1 VREDPSVT
9 RTLRGSVQQAIRSKH
24 VSAAPES
31 KDVSLTDLWL
41 VVRKRRMLIAGTA
54 LGAALVAGGWGF
66 LHGKWY
72 TATGEVRVQPG
83 SGSEFKQSLSS
94 VLGSGAGSIDV
105 VIESD
110 IRILESQK
118 LLTTVAEKLDL
129 QDNRTFMGKGFGSLL
144 GNNAKSVHQSLENP
158 EVRDAVIKTLR
169 AHLTVARVPRTQMI
183 TIAYTSP
190 SPKLSADVVNALENE
205 FIENNFATHFNTTQ
219 QVSKWLTGQMDDL
232 RGIVQNSQNQMVD
245 LQRKLGVMALDPDH
259 SLMVQDIGA
268 LQKNL
273 ADATE
278 QRVLAEARYRIIKSV
293 PPDQIQEN
301 SGLTGGAGM
310 QPMNG
315 AEGLLGNLRTQ
326 RASVEADLSRL
337 QQVYGPNYPQVKQLR
352 AQDSTLTRQISE
364 QEQRVVQRAND
375 SLDMARAAEAKAQA
389 LLNDKIHDVYGQRD
403 DLVQYM
409 LLSQEYDSN
418 RKMYESIVG
427 RLREAAVDAGLDA
440 ADISVVDLAWPPLK
454 ASSWSPL
461 KLSLIGLLFGVFGGL
476 TVGMLLEKMDTRLRD
491 AHEIQEILGIPSLAM
506 IPQSHWKSKGS
517 ELEFV
522 AGPELLRDPRSPFS
536 ESFRALRTSMRLST
550 TSRESK
556 AVAVTSCQPGEGK
569 STVSVNMAAVLAQG
583 GKKVALVDTDMRR
596 PSVYKR
602 LRLEGGKGL
611 SEVLTGYYTLEEVT
625 QTHETLTTL
634 DVIPSGTVP
643 PLPADL
649 LASDQMGEVVRQL
662 RERYD
667 YVIFDTP
674 PLLSVTDPAI
684 VAAQA
689 DGMVL
694 VVRQGFC
701 TRRMLGRA
709 AEILHDLDVKV
720 YGFVFNGVDASLPE
734 YYGYLGYYTYE
745 YGK

>member
-1 VREDPSVT
+1 M
-9 RTLRGSVQQAIRSKH
+9 QQLIRSKP
-24 VSAAPES
+24 VSPVQET
-31 KDVSLTDLWL
+31 KDVSLIDLWL
-41 VVRKRRMLIAGTA
+41 LIRKRRVLLASMA
-54 LGAALVAGGWGF
+54 LGLGILAAVYGLVR
-66 LHGKWY
+66 GKSY

-83 SGSEFKQSLSS
+83 SGSEFKQSLTSM
-94 VLGSGAGSIDV
+94 LGTGSGSLDV

-110 IRILESQK
+110 IRILQSEK
-118 LLTTVAEKLDL
+118 LLTTVADKLDL
-129 QDNRTFMGKGFGSLL
+129 QDNAQFMGKGSGLSALL
-144 GNNAKSVHQSLENP
+144 QGKGQSSHQSMDDP
-158 EVRDAVIKTLR
+158 QVRNSVIKNLR
-169 AHLTVARVPRTQMI
+169 AHLLVARVPRTQML
-183 TIAYTSP
+183 TISYTSR
-190 SPKLSADVVNALENE
+190 SPQLSADVVNALENE
-205 FIENNFATHFNTTQ
+205 FILNNFATHYKTTQ
-219 QVSKWLTGQMDDL
+219 DVSKWLTGQMDDL
-232 RGIVQNSQNQMVD
+232 RSVVQDSQKKMVD

-259 SLMVQDIGA
+259 SLLVQEIGEM
-268 LQKNL
+268 QKNL

-301 SGLTGGAGM
+301 AGLVAGAGATASM
-310 QPMNG
+310 G
-315 AEGLLGNLRTQ
+315 SESLLAGLRSQ
-326 RASVEADLSRL
+326 RASIEGELARL
-337 QQVYGPNYPQVKQLR
+337 QPVYGPNYPQVKQLR
-352 AQDSTLTRQISE
+352 AQEDALNGEIGQ
-364 QEQRVVQRAND
+364 QENRVVQQANNNL
-375 SLDMARAAEAKAQA
+375 SMAQAAEGKAQG
-389 LLNDKIHDVYGQRD
+389 LLNGKIHDVYGQRD

-409 LLSQEYDSN
+409 LLSQDYESN

-440 ADISVVDLAWPPLK
+440 ADLSVVDLASVPLNP
-454 ASSWSPL
+454 SSWAPA
-461 KLSLIGLLFGVFGGL
+461 KLGLIGVVFGLFGGITL
-476 TVGMLLEKMDTRLRD
+476 SMLMEKMDTRLRD
-491 AHEIQEILGIPSLAM
+491 AHEIQEMLGLPSLAM
-506 IPQSHWKSKGS
+506 IPQSHWKSKGT
-517 ELEFV
+517 ELEWV
-522 AGPELLRDPRSPFS
+522 VGPELLRDPRSPFA

-556 AVAVTSCQPGEGK
+556 VIAVTSCQPAEGK

-602 LRLEGGKGL
+602 LRMEGGKGL
-611 SEVLTGYYTLEEVT
+611 SEVLTGYYTLDEVT

-649 LASDQMGEVVRQL
+649 LASDQMSEVVRQL

-674 PLLSVTDPAI
+674 PILSVTDPAI

-694 VVRQGFC
+694 VIRQGYC
-701 TRRMLGRA
+701 TRRMLARA
-709 AEILHDLDVKV
+709 AEILHELDVKV

-745 YGK
+745 YGKNG

>member
-1 VREDPSVT
+1 M
-9 RTLRGSVQQAIRSKH
+9 RSKQI
-24 VSAAPES
+24 SAAPES

-41 VVRKRRMLIAGTA
+41 VIRKRRVLLAVMAVSVGLLAAGR
-54 LGAALVAGGWGF
+54 GF

-72 TATGEVRVQPG
+72 TATGEVRIQPG
-83 SGSEFKQSLSS
+83 SGSEFKQTGTLL
-94 VLGSGAGSIDV
+94 LGSSGTLDV
-105 VIESD
+105 AVESD
-110 IRILESQK
+110 IRILESAK
-118 LLTTVAEKLDL
+118 LLTSVAEKLDL
-129 QDNRTFMGKGFGSLL
+129 QDNPVFMNGGGAFFSLKPAFL
-144 GNNAKSVHQSLENP
+144 TSRAPAPVHRSLDDPVLRNAV
-158 EVRDAVIKTLR
+158 VGILR
-169 AHLTVARVPRTQMI
+169 GHLTAVRVPRTQMI
-183 TIAYTSP
+183 TISYTSP
-190 SPKLSADVVNALENE
+190 SAKLSAEVVNALETE
-205 FIENNFATHFNTTQ
+205 FIENNFSTHYNTTQ
-219 QVSKWLTGQMDDL
+219 EVSKWLTSRMDDL
-232 RGIVQNSQNQMVD
+232 RSVVQDSQNKMVD
-245 LQRKLGVMALDPDH
+245 LQRKLGVMALDPEH
-259 SLMVQDIGA
+259 SLMVQDVGA

-278 QRVLAEARYRIIKSV
+278 QRVLAEARFRIVRSL
-293 PPDQIQEN
+293 PPDQIQEVGGV
-301 SGLTGGAGM
+301 SGLPGM
-310 QPMNG
+310 TTS
-315 AEGLLGNLRTQ
+315 EGLLATLRSQ
-326 RASVEADLSRL
+326 RAGIEADLAHL
-337 QQVYGPNYPQVKQLR
+337 QPVYGPNYPQVKQLR
-352 AQDSTLTRQISE
+352 AQDAAINTQIAA
-364 QEQRVVQRAND
+364 QEHRVVELAND
-375 SLDMARAAEAKAQA
+375 SLNMAQAAEAKAQA
-389 LLNDKIHDVYGQRD
+389 MLNDKTHEVYGQRD

-440 ADISVVDLAWPPLK
+440 ADISVVDLASAPLRP
-454 ASSWSPL
+454 SSSSPV
-461 KLSLIGLLFGVFGGL
+461 KLGIIGMVFGFFGGFTL
-476 TVGMLLEKMDTRLRD
+476 ALLLEKMDTRMRD
-491 AHEIQEILGIPSLAM
+491 AHEIQEMLGLPSLAM
-506 IPQSHWKSKGS
+506 IPQSHWKSKGD
-517 ELEFV
+517 LEWV
-522 AGPELLRDPRSPFS
+522 VGPELLRDPRSPFS

-556 AVAVTSCQPGEGK
+556 AIAVTSCQPGEGK
-569 STVSVNMAAVLAQG
+569 STVSANMAAVLAQG

-611 SEVLTGYYTLEEVT
+611 SEVLTGYYTLDEVT
-625 QTHETLTTL
+625 QTHETLSTL

-649 LASDQMGEVVRQL
+649 LSSDQMSEVVRQL

-694 VVRQGFC
+694 VIRQGYC
-701 TRRMLGRA
+701 TRRMLARA
-709 AEILHDLDVKV
+709 AEILHELDVKV

>member
-1 VREDPSVT
+1 
-9 RTLRGSVQQAIRSKH
+9 
-24 VSAAPES
+24 VSGISES
-31 KDVSLTDLWL
+31 KEVSLTDLWL
-41 VVRKRRMLIAGTA
+41 VIRKRRVLLASMA
-54 LGAALVAGGWGF
+54 LGLGLLAAARGYV
-66 LHGKWY
+66 HGKWY
-72 TATGEVRVQPG
+72 TATGEVRIQPG
-83 SGSEFKQSLSS
+83 SGSEFKQTGSLI
-94 VLGSGAGSIDV
+94 LGSYGSLDTTM
-105 VIESD
+105 ESD
-110 IRILESQK
+110 IRILQSAK
-118 LLTTVAEKLDL
+118 LLTSVAEKLDL
-129 QDNRTFMGKGFGSLL
+129 QNNPVFMESSLASLL
-144 GNNAKSVHQSLENP
+144 GGGATQHKSLDDP
-158 EVRDAVIKTLR
+158 RVRDAVLRTLR
-169 AHLTVARVPRTQMI
+169 SHLAATRVPRTQMI
-183 TIAYTSP
+183 TISYASR
-190 SPKLSADVVNALENE
+190 SPKLSAQIVNALENE
-205 FIENNFATHFNTTQ
+205 FIENNFSTHFNTTQ

-232 RGIVQNSQNQMVD
+232 RSVVQNSQNKMVD
-245 LQRKLGVMALDPDH
+245 LQRKLGVMALDPEH
-259 SLMVQDIGA
+259 SLLVQEIGE

-278 QRVLAEARYRIIKSV
+278 QRVVAEARYRILKSL

-301 SGLTGGAGM
+301 GGGGAALSSALASGIA
-310 QPMNG
+310 PS
-315 AEGLLGNLRTQ
+315 AGLLASLRAQ
-326 RASVEADLSRL
+326 RASVEGDLARL
-337 QQVYGPNYPQVKQLR
+337 QPVYGANYPQVKQLR
-352 AQDSTLTRQISE
+352 AQEDAIDGQITA
-364 QEQRVVQRAND
+364 QEHRVVDQAND
-375 SLDMARAAEAKAQA
+375 SLNMAQAAEAKAQG
-389 LLNDKIHDVYGQRD
+389 LLDDRIHQVYEQRD

-418 RKMYESIVG
+418 RKMYESIMG

-440 ADISVVDLAWPPLK
+440 ADISVVDLAWPPLRP
-454 ASSWSPL
+454 SSWSPL
-461 KLSLIGLLFGVFGGL
+461 KQALIGVLFGLFGGL
-476 TVGMLLEKMDTRLRD
+476 TLGMLLEKTDTRMRD
-491 AHEIQEILGIPSLAM
+491 AHEIQEMLGLPSLAM
-506 IPQSHWKSKGS
+506 IPQSHWKSRATEP
-517 ELEFV
+517 ELV

-556 AVAVTSCQPGEGK
+556 VIAVTSCQPGEGK

-611 SEVLTGYYTLEEVT
+611 SEVLTGYYTLNEVT

-649 LASDQMGEVVRQL
+649 LASDQMNDVVRQL

-684 VAAQA
+684 VAAQS

-694 VVRQGFC
+694 VIRQGYC
-701 TRRMLGRA
+701 TRRMLARA
-709 AEILHDLDVKV
+709 SEILHEMDVKV

>member
-1 VREDPSVT
+1 M
-9 RTLRGSVQQAIRSKH
+9 QQLIRSKQ
-24 VSAAPES
+24 VSAAPEAR
-31 KDVSLTDLWL
+31 DLSLTDLWL
-41 VVRKRRMLIAGTA
+41 VIRKRRVLLVCLA
-54 LGAALVAGGWGF
+54 LGAGLLAAGMGYARGR
-66 LHGKWY
+66 WY
-72 TATGEVRVQPG
+72 TATGEVRVQPDT
-83 SGSEFKQSLSS
+83 GSEFKQSISAA
-94 VLGSGAGSIDV
+94 LGSSSSLDV

-110 IRILESQK
+110 IRILQSTK
-118 LLTTVAEKLDL
+118 LLTSVAEKLDL
-129 QDNRTFMGKGFGSLL
+129 ANNPVFMNGGQRSLTP
-144 GNNAKSVHQSLENP
+144 AFFRARRAAIPHRSLDDP
-158 EVRDAVIKTLR
+158 LVRDAVVGNLR
-169 AHLTVARVPRTQMI
+169 GHLTAVRVPRTQML
-183 TIAYTSP
+183 TISYTSP
-190 SPKLSADVVNALENE
+190 SAKLSAQIVNALENE
-205 FIENNFATHFNTTQ
+205 FIENNFSTHFNTTQ

-232 RGIVQNSQNQMVD
+232 RTVVQNSQNKMVD

-259 SLMVQDIGA
+259 SLLVQEIGA

-273 ADATE
+273 SDATE
-278 QRVLAEARYRIIKSV
+278 ERVIAEARYRILKSL
-293 PPDQIQEN
+293 PPDQVQE
-301 SGLTGGAGM
+301 SSVAPGVAGGVGGSM
-310 QPMNG
+310 G
-315 AEGLLGNLRTQ
+315 APQGLLASLRSQ
-326 RASVEADLSRL
+326 RASNEADLARL
-337 QQVYGPNYPQVKQLR
+337 QPVYGPNYPQVKQLR
-352 AQDSTLTRQISE
+352 AQEDALNKEIGE
-364 QEQRVVQRAND
+364 QEQRVVEQAND
-375 SLDMARAAEAKAQA
+375 TLSMAEAAETKAQG
-389 LLNDKIHDVYGQRD
+389 LLDERIHEVYGQRD

-427 RLREAAVDAGLDA
+427 RLREATVDAGLDA
-440 ADISVVDLAWPPLK
+440 ADISVVDFASVPLGP
-454 ASSWSPL
+454 SSSSPM
-461 KLSLIGLLFGVFGGL
+461 KLGIVGMFFGFFGGL
-476 TVGMLLEKMDTRLRD
+476 TLALLLEKMDTRLRD
-491 AHEIQEILGIPSLAM
+491 VHEIQEILGLPSLAM
-506 IPQSHWKSKGS
+506 IPQSHWKSRAS
-517 ELEFV
+517 ELEWV

-556 AVAVTSCQPGEGK
+556 VIAVTSCQPAEGK

-611 SEVLTGYYTLEEVT
+611 SEVLTGYYTLDEVT

-649 LASDQMGEVVRQL
+649 LASDQMTEVVRQL
-662 RERYD
+662 REHYD

-684 VAAQA
+684 VASQA

-694 VVRQGFC
+694 VIRQGYC
-701 TRRMLGRA
+701 TRRMLARA
-709 AEILHDLDVKV
+709 AEILHELDVKV

>member
-1 VREDPSVT
+1 M
-9 RTLRGSVQQAIRSKH
+9 RSKP
-24 VSAAPES
+24 VSASPET

-41 VVRKRRMLIAGTA
+41 VVRKRRALLVAMA
-54 LGAALVAGGWGF
+54 LGVGVLAAGRGF

-72 TATGEVRVQPG
+72 TATGEVRIQPG
-83 SGSEFKQSLSS
+83 SGSEFKQSMSALLGTSS
-94 VLGSGAGSIDV
+94 SLDV
-105 VIESD
+105 TIESD
-110 IRILESQK
+110 IRILQSEK
-118 LLTTVAEKLDL
+118 LLTAVAEKLDL
-129 QDNRTFMGKGFGSLL
+129 QDNPVFMKGEGGFFSLKPSLL
-144 GNNAKSVHQSLENP
+144 GSKPAAPAHRSLEDPVLRN
-158 EVRDAVIKTLR
+158 AVLGNLR
-169 AHLTVARVPRTQMI
+169 GHLSAVRVPRTQMI
-183 TIAYTSP
+183 TISYASP
-190 SPKLSADVVNALENE
+190 SAKLSSEVVNALENE
-205 FIENNFATHFNTTQ
+205 FIENNFSTHYNTTQ

-232 RGIVQNSQNQMVD
+232 RSVVQDSQNKMVD
-245 LQRKLGVMALDPDH
+245 LQRKLGVMALDPEH
-259 SLMVQDIGA
+259 SLIVQDIGS
-268 LQKNL
+268 LQKNV

-278 QRVLAEARYRIIKSV
+278 QRVLAEARYRILKTL
-293 PPDQIQEN
+293 PPDQIQE
-301 SGLTGGAGM
+301 TGGTATLTPGI
-310 QPMNG
+310 
-315 AEGLLGNLRTQ
+315 ATSEGLLASLRSQ
-326 RASVEADLSRL
+326 RAGIEAELAHL
-337 QQVYGPNYPQVKQLR
+337 QPVYGPNYPQVKQLR
-352 AQDSTLTRQISE
+352 AQDESINKQISA
-364 QEQRVVQRAND
+364 QEQRVVEQAND
-375 SLDMARAAEAKAQA
+375 SLNMTQAAEAKAQG

-440 ADISVVDLAWPPLK
+440 ADISVVDLASAPLVP
-454 ASSWSPL
+454 SSSSPA
-461 KLSLIGLLFGVFGGL
+461 KLGLIGALFGLFGGFTL
-476 TVGMLLEKMDTRLRD
+476 ALLLEKMDTRMRD
-491 AHEIQEILGIPSLAM
+491 AHEIQEMLGLPSLAM

-517 ELEFV
+517 ELEWV
-522 AGPELLRDPRSPFS
+522 VGPELLRDPRSPFS

-556 AVAVTSCQPGEGK
+556 AIAVTSCQPSEGK

-611 SEVLTGYYTLEEVT
+611 SEVLTGYYTLDEVT

-649 LASDQMGEVVRQL
+649 LASDQMSEVVRQL

-674 PLLSVTDPAI
+674 PMLSVTDPAI

-694 VVRQGFC
+694 VIRQGYC
-701 TRRMLGRA
+701 TRRMLARA
-709 AEILHDLDVKV
+709 AEILHELDVKV